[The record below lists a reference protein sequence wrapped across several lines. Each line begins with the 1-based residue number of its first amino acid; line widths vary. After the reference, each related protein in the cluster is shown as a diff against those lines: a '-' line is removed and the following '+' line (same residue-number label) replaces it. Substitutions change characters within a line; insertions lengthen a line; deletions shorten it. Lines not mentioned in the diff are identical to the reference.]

1 MNSEKR
7 EALASDNSNIL
18 TTDRNLYGV
27 NFNYKDTDIQQE
39 PESYPGI
46 NFKNPPREKTKMA
59 QVMIRSST
67 PSEML
72 NENMSQFEKNLNINF
87 NFENTPL
94 EKESELKQ
102 EKEVVSFSKGICSK
116 SEENLKNENLRT
128 EKSQNSENTNK
139 PIVTDPPKLETENLE
154 LKYKISKKSEILNE
168 NSLNKNNNL
177 ITSNL
182 PTTSATVTLPNNS
195 NTNNF
200 INNNFIN
207 NNFSNNFSEPLLA
220 PPKIQNE
227 EILGKNIK
235 TKLDPPKPPKIIP
248 IPQPQPSLNLQTINL
263 QENLTTVNHTIIS
276 EKSNFSLRNM
286 TLQKNLLKLKNSNF
300 LNSLQTNQSQ
310 NFNNVTHLSKHN
322 SANNFLELSANFSIN
337 MENMAINNL
346 ESTAINP
353 NIFYD
358 SQIAEDYKND
368 LNLNYAHEKERE
380 IFANKNYV
388 LVYKLGSDFLIPM
401 KLVHEDEESNSLRM
415 RYLAMDEMH
424 NLIRS
429 QGDNE
434 IIESTEIMIKKDCIF
449 YQSLA
454 ENCLYG
460 VENLTNLDEYNELSV
475 LKNIITRFKNHQ
487 NFCMMNDLFIF
498 FTNLKEAEFV
508 KGSFYNL
515 KYEFTEWLN
524 LRIEDEE
531 KNFLT
536 SSKVNFKNNVS
547 ERLDNLKPSENIS
560 QGQNSHLPH
569 IPKSN
574 LIIIKNK
581 NFSNLNIDPPK
592 KNGHQNRP
600 QDLSKIKHPY
610 HFQFDL
616 LIEIIKAKNYSLFS
630 YYKDVFYK
638 LCNFIEMFK
647 LNTFLIFNF
656 SEKYN
661 NYASFQFLNL
671 FPTQTI
677 RNKLKTELV
686 ISCAKKNPYHQFNT
700 QQNPQIKSVKSRI
713 QNIIEKVDFENLF
726 APKYRK
732 FFILI
737 AQEMLLFVNNKN
749 LATTPTPTPTPTQ
762 GEKIDT
768 SSNEDEQ
775 HIYLHFSE
783 AILSILQEINMT
795 NLFGT
800 VFQLILLCYIFS
812 NFKNIFS
819 KNKIS
824 KITSYQILYE
834 EMSKFFSPT
843 IPMMTE
849 NLLFYSNLIIIF
861 IYKFIFDFISIK
873 FKENLIPNLKSF
885 KNLNYVNNNYRG
897 TNIGLIFSDPDFN
910 KEDDMILL
918 NDLLFN
924 KISTLSNQDDLSNNN
939 KLIISKFLGFNFEE
953 NVSQFLKNLNHSL
966 LTVNFMNN
974 VPYPN
979 ELSFVMYFEKLF
991 DLKYFYDFYK
1001 SNQYVNSLN
1010 NPRFIKI
1017 IDLMNISYKFSLS
1030 DFENL
1035 ENSNLLIKQVWNFG
1049 FDNLEEFFKVEEN
1062 VIDFLQNNKFIDYA
1076 HYFKKSIH
1084 SKKCYFA
1091 EYSMKNFFNNFL
1103 PILEDIDKSY
1113 HPWKNYEESVNLFLK
1128 DLQKF
1133 EEFSENFEV
1142 TKNTVKLNFLSYSIL
1157 NKIMKNLYEEKSV
1170 IIQKNFKRKIIYN
1183 FIKFF
1188 KQQVVKLQV
1197 YWRRYY
1203 LNKISQYDFDKC
1215 FKLIG
1220 DRYKSSDPI
1229 ILKVFSNWRKNLNKA
1244 TYNNLKLQAEVENL
1258 QRENQMLK
1266 LKSLVES
1273 DASQISQSSAAS
1285 AKRNLSKYKILD
1297 NKEVLSVSKSINSN
1311 ISQKNL
1317 INNSKG
1323 QAGNKINMSRLIH
1336 TPVSNRSNLMSQTH
1350 SGRPT
1355 PQSHTPQTCYNESYI
1370 DVKKIINLIFL
1381 I

>member
-1 MNSEKR
+1 
-7 EALASDNSNIL
+7 
-18 TTDRNLYGV
+18 
-27 NFNYKDTDIQQE
+27 
-39 PESYPGI
+39 
-46 NFKNPPREKTKMA
+46 MA

-102 EKEVVSFSKGICSK
+102 EKEVVSFSKGISSK
-116 SEENLKNENLRT
+116 SEEILKNENLRT
-128 EKSQNSENTNK
+128 EKSLNSEKTNK
-139 PIVTDPPKLETENLE
+139 PIITDPPKLETENSE
-154 LKYKISKKSEILNE
+154 LKYKISEKLEILNE
-168 NSLNKNNNL
+168 NSLYKNNNL

-182 PTTSATVTLPNNS
+182 PTTSATVTFPNNS

-200 INNNFIN
+200 INNNLNN
-207 NNFSNNFSEPLLA
+207 NNFNNNFSEPLLA
-220 PPKIQNE
+220 PPKKENE

-248 IPQPQPSLNLQTINL
+248 VPQPQPSLNLQTINL

-300 LNSLQTNQSQ
+300 LNSLQTNQSQSQ

-401 KLVHEDEESNSLRM
+401 KLIHEDEESSSLRM
-415 RYLAMDEMH
+415 RYLAVDEMH
-424 NLIRS
+424 NLLRS

-454 ENCLYG
+454 ENCLHG

-475 LKNIITRFKNHQ
+475 LKNIVTRFKNHQ

-524 LRIEDEE
+524 LRIEEEE

-536 SSKVNFKNNVS
+536 SSKINFKNNVS
-547 ERLDNLKPSENIS
+547 ERLDNLKLSENIS

-581 NFSNLNIDPPK
+581 KFSNLNIDTHK

-726 APKYRK
+726 ASKYRK

-749 LATTPTPTPTPTQ
+749 LGTSPTGLQ
-762 GEKIDT
+762 GEKINT
-768 SSNEDEQ
+768 SSLEDEQ
-775 HIYLHFSE
+775 QIYLHFSE
-783 AILSILQEINMT
+783 TILSILHEINMT

-910 KEDDMILL
+910 KEDDMVLL

-1084 SKKCYFA
+1084 SKKSYFA
-1091 EYSMKNFFNNFL
+1091 EYSMKNFFNKFL
-1103 PILEDIDKSY
+1103 PILEDIDRSY
-1113 HPWKNYEESVNLFLK
+1113 HSWKNYEESVNLFLK

-1133 EEFSENFEV
+1133 EEFFEIFEV

-1297 NKEVLSVSKSINSN
+1297 NKEVFSVSKSINSN